1 MRIYIERHG
10 RPFNYL
16 PSVDHLKLERLAK
29 LENAETD
36 QKKMAELEAR
46 LAEEKRVKDIARLE
60 KLAQDRIIEIKKH
73 VEAENEVKD
82 QKLR

>member
-1 MRIYIERHG
+1 MNCDSDSFELFEAMRIYVERHG

-36 QKKMAELEAR
+36 ERKRAEIEAR
-46 LAEEKRVKDIARLE
+46 LSEEKRQKDIARLE
-60 KLAQDRIIEIKKH
+60 KLA
-73 VEAENEVKD
+73 
-82 QKLR
+82 